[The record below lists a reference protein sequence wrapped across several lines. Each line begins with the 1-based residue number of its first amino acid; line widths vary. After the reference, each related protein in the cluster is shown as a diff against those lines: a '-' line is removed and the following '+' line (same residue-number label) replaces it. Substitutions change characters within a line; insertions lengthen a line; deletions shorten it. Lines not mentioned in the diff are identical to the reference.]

1 MITLYDI
8 ETGLTLI
15 PLGEVKV
22 DLDDLQLK
30 LRKNYVFLQNY
41 KNTFF
46 QQ

>member
-8 ETGLTLI
+8 DTGLSLI

-30 LRKNYVFLQNY
+30 LRKNYL
-41 KNTFF
+41 FF
-46 QQ
+46 TEL